1 MFSSTHL
8 RSSSWKQNTEL
19 QAAVQS
25 LKTNWHI
32 ERDATKCW
40 TYFFAQQF
48 LGAVRIRLWAP
59 HLHPLYRANHNCDTI
74 VNISNVT
81 AGKRV
86 LPKASF
92 SMGSLA
98 SSSSSS
104 SIRGEW
110 ENLRNWNQHWN
121 FDLKY
126 LKKKKIRIPVWH
138 WPLAV
143 GRRPQQDHDHQQ
155 NGGEEQTPEG
165 IVHPQVPPPL
175 RGESVSVIAVQI
187 KKNSHRQT
195 ASQQEWPSDS
205 PPAWRLWWS
214 RWWKWWKLRTQQ
226 WTSIRHEDVRHK
238 QTGSSDG
245 GNARPPS
252 ANPCPEPLAAPFGK

>member
-110 ENLRNWNQHWN
+110 ENLRNWNQHWI

-175 RGESVSVIAVQI
+175 RGG
-187 KKNSHRQT
+187 KR
-195 ASQQEWPSDS
+195 
-205 PPAWRLWWS
+205 
-214 RWWKWWKLRTQQ
+214 
-226 WTSIRHEDVRHK
+226 IRHCRANKKKQPSPNSIATRVTFWQSTSLKTLVVQMMKMMEAADTTMDV
-238 QTGSSDG
+238 
-245 GNARPPS
+245 N
-252 ANPCPEPLAAPFGK
+252 